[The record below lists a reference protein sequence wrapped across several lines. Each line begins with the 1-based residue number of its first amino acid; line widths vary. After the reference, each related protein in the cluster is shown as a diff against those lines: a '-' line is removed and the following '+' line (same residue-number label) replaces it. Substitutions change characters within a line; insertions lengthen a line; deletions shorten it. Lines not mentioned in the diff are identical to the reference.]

1 MPNCTPALEFNASL
15 GECPRWH
22 ARERRLYWVD
32 IDACALHRFDPAG
45 GRNETRTFSQ
55 PVGCFAF
62 VAGGGFVLG
71 MKNGFA
77 LLADWD
83 AAPAPFGEQMLAGRP
98 DLRMNDGRT
107 DPQGRFWAGS
117 VNMAKRA
124 HDATLYRLDPDGAV
138 TAIENSMLTCNGAAF
153 DATGSRFYHA
163 DTPMH
168 ALRCYD
174 VDAQQGLLRN
184 GRIFHQ
190 FPMGKG
196 RPDGGSVDAEGFY
209 WSALFDG
216 SRVVR
221 LSPEG
226 RIVQTVHLP
235 VSRPTMVAFGGD
247 DLRTAYVTT
256 ARTGLD
262 KQKLA
267 EEPLA
272 GSIFRFEVD
281 VPGLPEQDFRLSA
294 GL

>member
-1 MPNCTPALEFNASL
+1 MPNCTPALEFNAGL

-22 ARERRLYWVD
+22 GRERRLYWVD
-32 IDACALHRFDPAG
+32 IDACALHRFDPETG
-45 GRNETRTFSQ
+45 VNETRRFAQ

-62 VAGGGFVLG
+62 VAGGGFLLG
-71 MKNGFA
+71 MKDGFA
-77 LLADWD
+77 LLAGWN
-83 AAPAPFGEQMLAGRP
+83 AEPEPFGEQLLAGRP

-107 DPQGRFWAGS
+107 DPQGRFWAGT
-117 VNMAKRA
+117 VDMAKRA
-124 HDATLYRLDPDGAV
+124 HDATLYRLDHDGTV
-138 TAIENSMLTCNGAAF
+138 TAIESGMLTCNGAAF

-163 DTPMH
+163 DTPTH

-174 VDAQQGLLRN
+174 VDARTGSLHNR
-184 GRIFHQ
+184 RILHR

-216 SRVVR
+216 GRVVR

-226 RIVQTVHLP
+226 EIVATVHLP
-235 VSRPTMVAFGGD
+235 VSRPTMIAFGGE

-256 ARTGLD
+256 ARVGLD
-262 KQKLA
+262 KQALA
-267 EEPLA
+267 KEPLA

-281 VPGLPEQDFRLSA
+281 VPGLAERDFIVS
-294 GL
+294 GI